1 MEDYIYEEM
10 SHAMDSLKSRS
21 MVSSI
26 IGTAKSADCR
36 KPSHYMW
43 CFQISMYFVLC
54 TVHCTDPNMRHSVNF
69 FLGIAEKISAMR
81 RWILPLLPLLFKTA
95 TALEEAR
102 NQPGWYFEIDENP
115 KRCPALHTS
124 PSQPRRRPTVCGQT
138 ASKTRPRLR
147 GFLLL
152 TRFSWLCCFLGLPL
166 LIRGLN
172 CSQSPC
178 ARCSGQWGKKWMIWR
193 KKFACGSRTPG
204 DELPDQGDGTTRA
217 KVKPQKRKNNEDESA
232 WEGDPHS
239 GGCRPGRVEEPRRSQ
254 LLWSFQRRSTW
265 PGQVDSNI
273 LQKNSR
279 GLKKSFFCRLSLALE
294 PNTEKM
300 NTAPG
305 MGLKFLRDGVDS
317 ANLVADFVDCP
328 NQLICLTLFF
338 CIG

>member
-1 MEDYIYEEM
+1 MPWIRWKAAPW
-10 SHAMDSLKSRS
+10 SVQSLERQNQLTVANQVTICDAFKFLCSR
-21 MVSSI
+21 
-26 IGTAKSADCR
+26 
-36 KPSHYMW
+36 
-43 CFQISMYFVLC
+43 FVLC

-147 GFLLL
+147 GFPLL

-217 KVKPQKRKNNEDESA
+217 KVKPQKRKNNEDESVL
-232 WEGDPHS
+232 EGDPHS
-239 GGCRPGRVEEPRRSQ
+239 GGCRPGRVEEPWRSQ

-317 ANLVADFVDCP
+317 ANLVADCP